1 MGKLPKLNNTNQLL
15 TTYQVQFG
23 GLNHTKGASDGEI
36 YDMENM
42 TSDHYPVLCQREQRG
57 LITVLADGA
66 NGVFAYDGVVVF
78 VSGSHLRM
86 IKDGQII
93 IVGPVENSEKVF
105 APFQNKIIIFPDK
118 VALNLDSEELEN
130 LGVTMELTSA
140 VFKAEGMLY
149 GAPAENNTIYS
160 PGAHFESF
168 FNVGDA
174 VEIDGCSIEANNKTP
189 IVREVATDYLRFYEN
204 VFKTKTEA
212 YTYEVKKKL
221 PAEATGQYSVTPC
234 YGFVSK
240 GNRVAFHLSQ
250 DAEVGTLIEWRPG
263 ESSVLIYFA
272 DESGTPTETATS
284 APLSDDDI
292 TQSLAFVGRVGDVT
306 ETNITL
312 SRTLPDMDFLL
323 TDNNRLWGAKGK
335 TIYASK
341 LGDPTNFNVF
351 DGLSTDSY
359 SVEIGDAGDI
369 TAAVNYGGYPTFF
382 KEDGIYRL
390 YGDQPGNF
398 QIMSTMKQG
407 VKKGC
412 SRSLAVAGEV
422 LYYISHNG
430 IMAYNGGVPEKIDI
444 PLGIQIVDGVAG
456 SDGRKYYISVRDVG
470 ATPDLYCLYV
480 YDTKYGLWH
489 KEDNL
494 MATYFSYDG
503 RLLCLANG
511 GALMDMTGSTG
522 DKMENRMGWNVV
534 FADMVFG
541 SPFQKGVVKA
551 NLRFDLAEGATAY
564 VAVQYDNND
573 EWEFVG
579 NFVGTG
585 KGTHIFPVVPRRCDR
600 FRIRIGGSGR
610 CDIYAMALQYY
621 NGSEI
626 SLRR

>member
-1 MGKLPKLNNTNQLL
+1 M
-15 TTYQVQFG
+15 QFG
-23 GLNHTKGASDGEI
+23 GLNRTKGASDGEI
-36 YDMENM
+36 YDMTNM
-42 TSDHYPVLCQREQRG
+42 TSDHYPVMCPRELRAW
-57 LITVLADGA
+57 ITTLTAGA
-66 NGVFAYDGVVVF
+66 NGMISYEGAIVIADG
-78 VSGSHLRM
+78 STLKM
-86 IKDGQII
+86 IKDGQTTA
-93 IVGPVENSEKVF
+93 VGTVTNNEKIF

-118 VALNLDSEELEN
+118 VALNLDSGELEN
-130 LGVTMELTSA
+130 LGVTMELATA

-160 PGAHFESF
+160 AGAHFENY

-174 VEIDGCSIEANNKTP
+174 VGINGCSVEANNKTP
-189 IVREVATDYLRFYEN
+189 IVREVETDCLRFYEN
-204 VFKTKTEA
+204 IFQTKTEA

-221 PAEATGQYSVTPC
+221 PAEATGQYSATPC
-234 YGFVSK
+234 YGFVSD

-250 DAEVGTLIEWRPG
+250 DAEAGTLIEWKPG
-263 ESSVLIYFA
+263 EGSVLIYFA
-272 DESGTPTETATS
+272 DEDGIPSETFTS
-284 APLSDDDI
+284 AALSDDDI
-292 TQSLAFVGRVGDVT
+292 TQSLAFIGREGDVT

-323 TDNNRLWGAKGK
+323 TDSNRLWGAKGK
-335 TIYASK
+335 TVYASK

-390 YGDQPGNF
+390 YGDQPGNY

-412 SRSLAVAGEV
+412 SRSLAIAGEV
-422 LYYISHNG
+422 LYYISRSG
-430 IMAYNGGVPEKIDI
+430 IMAYSGGVPEKVDI

-456 SDGRKYYISVRDVG
+456 SDGRKYYISAREAG
-470 ATPDLYCLYV
+470 AAAEMYYLYV

-489 KEDNL
+489 KEDAL
-494 MATYFSYDG
+494 WVTYTSYDG
-503 RLLCLANG
+503 RLLCLSAG
-511 GALMDMTGSTG
+511 GLLIDMTGSMG
-522 DKMENRMGWNVV
+522 EKENSRSWDVV

-551 NLRFDLAEGATAY
+551 NLRFDLAEGATAF
-564 VAVQYDNND
+564 VDVQYDNSD
-573 EWEFVG
+573 EWELAGQFS
-579 NFVGTG
+579 GTG
-585 KGTHIFPVVPRRCDR
+585 KGTHIFPVVPHRCDH
-600 FRIRIGGSGR
+600 FRIRIRGSGE

-621 NGSEI
+621 SGSEI